1 MRIHL
6 ILTVFVYL
14 ALYSTAFTGFIDVIT
29 QVDLALGLW
38 QPLRTTEAGPP
49 PLHYLPSNFD
59 RGITRRSCSI
69 AMRLTNSTTLGT
81 TLPIRVITY
90 NIRYAA
96 DHRAPNEEP
105 WPVRC
110 PKLATQLRFATSGL
124 ESSFLCLQEVL
135 HHQLEDLSSALGPRW
150 AHIGQGRDGGE
161 AGEYSPV
168 FYQPEVWACE
178 GWRTVWLSET
188 PDVPSRGWDAVLNRI
203 VTVGRFKHV
212 FTGTRVVVMST
223 HFDHVGV
230 KARERSAELVLSV
243 VREAQK
249 GDDEE
254 GRPRPRPKL
263 VVLGGD
269 LNSLPDDPGY
279 RTLTAPGSGMVD
291 VRERVAEDA
300 RYGNECTY
308 SSFGEPGE
316 GPKRIDFLFAAGP
329 PGDAAVAGVDVA
341 TYGVLANRFDDG
353 VYISDHRPVV
363 ADLEIPIIRRHWS

>member
-1 MRIHL
+1 
-6 ILTVFVYL
+6 
-14 ALYSTAFTGFIDVIT
+14 
-29 QVDLALGLW
+29 
-38 QPLRTTEAGPP
+38 
-49 PLHYLPSNFD
+49 
-59 RGITRRSCSI
+59 
-69 AMRLTNSTTLGT
+69 MRLTNSTTLGT

-124 ESSFLCLQEVL
+124 ESSFLCLQE
-135 HHQLEDLSSALGPRW
+135 
-150 AHIGQGRDGGE
+150 GRDGGE

-243 VREAQK
+243 
-249 GDDEE
+249 
-254 GRPRPRPKL
+254 L

-329 PGDAAVAGVDVA
+329 PGDAAVAGSMWPPTA
-341 TYGVLANRFDDG
+341 C
-353 VYISDHRPVV
+353 
-363 ADLEIPIIRRHWS
+363 